1 MKSPVPNHANKD
13 ISLELSM
20 ITIRPKKNQK
30 MFKSSSINLS
40 QVLRIAMK
48 SFGPWQRTK
57 YKVR

>member
-13 ISLELSM
+13 IGLEISM
-20 ITIRPKKNQK
+20 IKPKKNQK
-30 MFKSSSINLS
+30 LLKSSNINFS
-40 QVLRIAMK
+40 QVCIRIAMK